1 MDRVR
6 EIHQKAMTL
15 ADLADNARRNGD
27 ADSAARYFLEAF
39 EAESQAA
46 GLVEP
51 SDEPARS
58 VLLRSAATLALE
70 CGRLRD
76 AERLVAT
83 ALSGEPPLEIAEEL
97 RDILERLYP
106 EKRADLRHPA

>member
-1 MDRVR
+1 MDKTRDL
-6 EIHQKAMTL
+6 HQQAMSL
-15 ADLADNARRNGD
+15 ADQADQARRIGD
-27 ADSAARYFLEAF
+27 ADSAQDYFLQAF
-39 EAESQAA
+39 ELESQAA
-46 GLVEP
+46 QQVDP

-76 AERLVAT
+76 AERLVAL